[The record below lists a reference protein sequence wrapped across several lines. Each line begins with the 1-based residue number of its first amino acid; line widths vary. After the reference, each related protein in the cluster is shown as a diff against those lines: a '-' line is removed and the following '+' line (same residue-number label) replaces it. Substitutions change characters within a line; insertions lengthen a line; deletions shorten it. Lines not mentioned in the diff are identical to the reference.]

1 MDVDPV
7 AVEAAI
13 SEEVIPLSLV
23 LEAVPELADFLEDPS
38 SAQWEDLVDA
48 VGRAAPLMGVN
59 LSAVREARDAMG
71 RNRAAIALA
80 TVLARWKDG
89 EIRSSAG
96 GYLRAMC
103 ERERFGGLKLL
114 PSLYGLKERSAPP
127 RSRARRTDE
136 TR

>member
-1 MDVDPV
+1 MAEPSR
-7 AVEAAI
+7 VEAPV
-13 SEEVIPLSLV
+13 SDEVIPLSLV
-23 LEAVPELADFLEDPS
+23 LEAVPEVGEFLDDLT

-48 VGRAAPLMGVN
+48 VARVAPLMGIN
-59 LSAVREARDAMG
+59 LSALREAREVMG

-103 ERERFGGLKLL
+103 EREKVGCLHLL
-114 PSLYGLKERSAPP
+114 PSLYGLKDRFGKSPP
-127 RSRARRTDE
+127 RRTE
-136 TR
+136 R

>member
-1 MDVDPV
+1 
-7 AVEAAI
+7 
-13 SEEVIPLSLV
+13 
-23 LEAVPELADFLEDPS
+23 
-38 SAQWEDLVDA
+38 
-48 VGRAAPLMGVN
+48 MGIN
-59 LSAVREARDAMG
+59 LSAVREARQVLG

-103 ERERFGGLKLL
+103 EREKVGALKLL

-127 RSRARRTDE
+127 KSKPGRTERAG
-136 TR
+136 